1 MVFGTVNSAIL
12 LIDFQNEFCK
22 SGGKLHDSVKDCIEK
37 TGLLEK
43 VPPFVQEARAQGATV
58 IHAPVMMSDSTG
70 VRFED
75 DKDDPQA
82 YSSMEGLFVE
92 GTWNAEIIEELAPK
106 SEDIILKGRNNFSVF
121 QGTKL
126 KEILKREKIKRLF
139 IAGLLSNVC
148 ISNTVNDAGNMGV
161 TEEMGV
167 EIFVLKDGCAA
178 ETMETHQ
185 NALELSL
192 PLFSTI
198 VSIQKA
204 IQMIRAVP
212 CSPARLAEIVTDDD
226 IDDEIMPMPVL
237 KRNFTMFDEIKKLR
251 IAMCDKWIAGD
262 RFVRFLDRDA
272 DGQVDYDEFYDFL
285 HQFGIA
291 QETKL
296 NVRQVFD
303 IMDTHGQGS
312 VPVDVLL
319 EAFKIQDSDFDE
331 KKEDGIETLPPFPS
345 PFLVGLVAHNN
356 MKPSMMKFVKDHL
369 SFFSRVKL
377 VTTGSTGR
385 ALSSLG
391 LDVEHLVS
399 SGPLGGDQEIGGLI
413 SEGKVCAVFFF
424 TDPLSA
430 HPHSPDIAALNR
442 ICCVH
447 DCMFAN
453 NPSSAELL
461 VFSLEHSAFGY
472 SRLTGLNPTIG
483 EETDVVGKYKEGQA
497 KVIQAVSAPAIKK
510 TDTLSTSYR
519 KSVLRAPRAGKT
531 EAEAQDRASS
541 IKATRKSVMFAR

>member
-1 MVFGTVNSAIL
+1 MYR
-12 LIDFQNEFCK
+12 D
-22 SGGKLHDSVKDCIEK
+22 
-37 TGLLEK
+37 
-43 VPPFVQEARAQGATV
+43 QGAMI
-58 IHAPVMMSDSTG
+58 IHSPVDTDGAWNSEIVDELKPGSKDIVLSKRSDLSA
-70 VRFED
+70 F
-75 DKDDPQA
+75 
-82 YSSMEGLFVE
+82 S
-92 GTWNAEIIEELAPK
+92 GTNLET
-106 SEDIILKGRNNFSVF
+106 R
-121 QGTKL
+121 L
-126 KEILKREKIKRLF
+126 KEYDIERLIVAGFSTNSSILETIKD
-139 IAGLLSNVC
+139 ISSHGLS
-148 ISNTVNDAGNMGV
+148 GV
-161 TEEMGV
+161 KAK
-167 EIFVLKDGCAA
+167 VLMDGCAS
-178 ETMETHQ
+178 ESTQTHFATI
-185 NALELSL
+185 NDELPAISEVLTTEEATEMLESN
-192 PLFSTI
+192 
-198 VSIQKA
+198 
-204 IQMIRAVP
+204 P
-212 CSPARLAEIVTDDD
+212 CSKLVFKPLEPAPKKTKPR
-226 IDDEIMPMPVL
+226 
-237 KRNFTMFDEIKKLR
+237 RRYTMFHQVKKLR

-291 QETKL
+291 QETRL
-296 NVRQVFD
+296 NVREVFD
-303 IMDTHGQGS
+303 VLDANGQGS
-312 VPVDVLL
+312 IPIDVLL
-319 EAFKIQDSDFDE
+319 EALRVQDDDFDDQGE
-331 KKEDGIETLPPFPS
+331 EPQAGQLAPFPS